1 MMKSSTAPAPK
12 QMRPYA
18 GSATLAQKVTGRW
31 RRVAAE
37 PGKIIILTAA
47 LLVLGALILYPMAR
61 LVLLGLAGDSG
72 AGALRPLIN
81 AFSDPGMVKAVGNS
95 ALLAVS
101 VTGGSLALGLPM
113 AWLVSRTDM
122 PGKALIRISAA
133 IAFVVPSFITVI
145 AWIFLAA
152 PNSGYLNKL
161 LNGLLGTTTPFF
173 NVISFSG
180 LVFIEIAHLYP
191 LVFFTVCAA
200 LVNIDPGYEQAARV
214 LGAGRVR
221 TALHVT
227 LPLVRPAVLSS
238 AILVILDALSSF
250 GAPAAIGTMAN
261 FSVITTKIYKL
272 LTFPPHFE
280 QAAALAFP
288 IVVFTLAS
296 LLLQRLL
303 IRDIRYRT
311 LSGKAGAKALP
322 VRLGRGRWAAAAFC
336 GTVFFVT
343 AFLPLAALV
352 LLSLL
357 TAFGDDVTFAN
368 LTLDHFAMIVD
379 STFGVFDTVKHSLFL
394 SAGAAFICVI
404 LGVLFAWFVER
415 TTIIGRGLVSATIFI
430 AYGFPAIT
438 FAVAIMLG
446 YLNWFYG
453 TFTILLIAYV
463 AKQLPISFVLS
474 RSVLKQIAP
483 ELEEAARV
491 AGAGWLRTLTAVTL
505 PLLKPSMWAG
515 ALLVFAFGLRELT
528 MSAILA
534 QPATQVMSTKVIEYL
549 ETGEVEQAAAMALI
563 IVVLSLASLVL
574 YRLVSGGNLIDM
586 KKVTS
591 WSKKHG
597 HD

>member
-1 MMKSSTAPAPK
+1 MMKSSIAPAPE
-12 QMRPYA
+12 QVRHYA
-18 GSATLAQKVTGRW
+18 VPATLAQKATGRW

-37 PGKIIILTAA
+37 PGKILILTAA
-47 LLVLGALILYPMAR
+47 LLVLGALIIYPMAK
-61 LVLLGLAGDSG
+61 LVLLGVAGDSG
-72 AGALRPLIN
+72 MATLQPLIK
-81 AFSDPGMVKAVGNS
+81 AFSDTGMTKAAVNS

-101 VTGGSLALGLPM
+101 VTGGALALGLPM

-122 PGKALIRISAA
+122 PGKTLIRVSAA
-133 IAFVVPSFITVI
+133 VAFVVPSFITVI

-161 LNGLLGTTTPFF
+161 LSGLFGTTTPLF
-173 NVISFSG
+173 NIISFSG

-214 LGAGRVR
+214 LGAGRTR
-221 TALHVT
+221 TALQVT
-227 LPLVRPAVLSS
+227 LPLVRPAVVSS
-238 AILVILDALSSF
+238 AILVMLDALSSF

-272 LTFPPHFE
+272 LAFPPHFA
-280 QAAALAFP
+280 QAAALALP

-336 GTVFFVT
+336 GTVFFIS
-343 AFLPLAALV
+343 AFLPLAALA

-357 TAFGDDVTFAN
+357 TAFGDDVTLAN
-368 LTLDHFAMIVD
+368 LTLDHYAMIVD
-379 STFGVFDTVKHSLFL
+379 STFSVFDTVKHSLFL
-394 SAGAAFICVI
+394 AAAAAFICII

-415 TTIIGRGLVSATIFI
+415 TTIIGRGLVSATIFV

-438 FAVAIMLG
+438 FAVAVMLG
-446 YLNWFYG
+446 YLDWFYG

-491 AGAGWLRTLTAVTL
+491 GGAGWLRTLIAITL

-515 ALLVFAFGLRELT
+515 ALLIFAFGLRELT

-534 QPATQVMSTKVIEYL
+534 QPSTQVMSTKVMEYL
-549 ETGEVEQAAAMALI
+549 ETGAVEQAAAMALI
-563 IVVLSLASLVL
+563 IVVLSLGSFVL
-574 YRLVSGGNLIDM
+574 YRLMSGRNFINV
-586 KKVTS
+586 K
-591 WSKKHG
+591 
-597 HD
+597 

>member
-1 MMKSSTAPAPK
+1 MMKMSAAPAPE
-12 QMRPYA
+12 RARRYA
-18 GSATLAQKVTGRW
+18 GPLADKVAVRW

-37 PGKIIILTAA
+37 PGKILILTAA
-47 LLVLGALILYPMAR
+47 LLVLGALIIYPMAMLVR
-61 LVLLGLAGDSG
+61 LGIAGDSG
-72 AGALRPLIN
+72 AVTLRPLVK
-81 AFSDPGMVKAVGNS
+81 AFSDAGMTKAAMNS
-95 ALLAVS
+95 ALLAAS
-101 VTGGSLALGLPM
+101 VTGGALTLGLPM

-122 PGKALIRISAA
+122 PGKTLIRLSAA

-152 PNSGYLNKL
+152 PHSGYLNKL
-161 LNGLLGTTTPFF
+161 LHGLFGTVTPFF
-173 NVISFSG
+173 NIISFSG

-191 LVFFTVCAA
+191 LVFFTVSAA

-214 LGAGRVR
+214 LGAGRAR
-221 TALHVT
+221 TAFKIT

-322 VRLGRGRWAAAAFC
+322 VRLGWGRWVGAAFC

-343 AFLPLAALV
+343 AFLPLAALA

-357 TAFGDDVTFAN
+357 TAFGDEVAFAN
-368 LTLDHFAMIVD
+368 LTLDHFAMIFD
-379 STFGVFDTVKHSLFL
+379 PTFSVLDTIKHSLLL
-394 SAGAAFICVI
+394 SATAAFICII

-415 TTIIGRGLVSATIFI
+415 TAIAGRGLVTATIFI

-446 YLNWFYG
+446 YLDWFYG

-474 RSVLKQIAP
+474 RAVLKQIAP

-515 ALLVFAFGLRELT
+515 ALLIFAFGLRELT

-534 QPATQVMSTKVIEYL
+534 QPSTQVMSTKVMEYL
-549 ETGEVEQAAAMALI
+549 ETGAVEQAAAMALI
-563 IVVLSLASLVL
+563 VVALSLGSFVL
-574 YRLVSGGNLIDM
+574 YRLMSGQNFINV
-586 KKVTS
+586 K
-591 WSKKHG
+591 
-597 HD
+597 